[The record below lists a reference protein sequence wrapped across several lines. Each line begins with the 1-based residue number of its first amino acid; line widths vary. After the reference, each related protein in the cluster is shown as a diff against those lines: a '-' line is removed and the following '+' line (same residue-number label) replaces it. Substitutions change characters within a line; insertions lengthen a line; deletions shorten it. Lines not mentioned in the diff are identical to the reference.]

1 MEKPGRDVDSF
12 SSVETSRRD
21 VEPFSSFGKPLSK
34 GKRNRDLE
42 SVQDSQME
50 RKKNFCPNKEIFL
63 EKKADHAFQGEFAAQ
78 ARILEAQSELDRRE
92 WRIRDADI
100 TLYETGMQLQ
110 SQRLELYRANQLT
123 DQTRREKSWLCEEL
137 EMKKQSFSGRSCTE
151 LKNKL
156 KNYEEVAVQRLKE
169 FDN

>member
-1 MEKPGRDVDSF
+1 M
-12 SSVETSRRD
+12 SRFQVSGNRCRK
-21 VEPFSSFGKPLSK
+21 VKEIEIWRVCKILKWK
-34 GKRNRDLE
+34 GKRI
-42 SVQDSQME
+42 SVRTKRYSL
-50 RKKNFCPNKEIFL
+50 KKKT
-63 EKKADHAFQGEFAAQ
+63 DHAVQEEFAAQ